1 MFADKESW
9 RVRGS
14 GGDGDLLIPFRNVGP
29 VIDHIILIARLL
41 YDDGKRIRSEN
52 DGVLILDALV
62 CPFMDPYN
70 AAVWKSIGDFLSRPW
85 WRRAWIMQESTAM
98 SNIRLWYGSKNCR
111 YVDVM
116 GMDLQ

>member
-1 MFADKESW
+1 MKEIYEQAFHVFAD
-9 RVRGS
+9 
-14 GGDGDLLIPFRNVGP
+14 LGP
-29 VIDHIILIARLL
+29 ASKDEELTIDHIILIARLL